1 MKKLIIASALF
12 LTAGFASALDIESYT
27 QEKHANLQ
35 AQNKPTALH
44 FHAGWCSTCAA
55 QESVFKSL
63 ESSNDLKGITLLVV
77 DFDNNK
83 ALRSQ
88 LKVKSQS
95 TVIVYKGKTEVAR
108 SAGEA
113 GADSI
118 KALLSKGL

>member
-1 MKKLIIASALF
+1 MKKLIIASVLF

-63 ESSNDLKGITLLVV
+63 ESSSDLKGITLLVV
-77 DFDNNK
+77 DFDDNK

-95 TVIVYKGKTEVAR
+95 TIIVYKGKNEVAR
-108 SAGEA
+108 SAGDA
-113 GADSI
+113 GADSV

>member
-1 MKKLIIASALF
+1 MKNFIIASALMV
-12 LTAGFASALDIESYT
+12 ASGFASALDVESYT
-27 QEKHANLQ
+27 QEKHMNLQ

-63 ESSNDLKGITLLVV
+63 GSSNDLKGVTLLVV
-77 DFDNNK
+77 DFDSNK

-108 SAGEA
+108 SAGET
-113 GADSI
+113 GADNI